1 MPVWKELRLW
11 AENTCINHL
20 CSQCWDSFT
29 SGLHELP
36 RFKCIIKGTESR
48 GIGNVG
54 DR

>member
-1 MPVWKELRLW
+1 MGEK
-11 AENTCINHL
+11 HL
-20 CSQCWDSFT
+20 YKSFCAHSVGIAT